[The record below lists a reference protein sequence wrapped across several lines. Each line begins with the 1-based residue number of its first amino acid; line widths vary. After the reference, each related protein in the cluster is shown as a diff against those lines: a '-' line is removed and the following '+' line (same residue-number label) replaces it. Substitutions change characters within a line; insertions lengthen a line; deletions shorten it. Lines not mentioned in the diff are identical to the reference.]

1 MVKQDLYVQKD
12 LIGQQYNL
20 DWIWT
25 WINSWAKGL
34 PGDFYLMIHT
44 NAESSNETKLSGVQE
59 EKTLK
64 KKKEKKQWWLN
75 LIFLKMWE
83 ICSSSWITVYPI
95 HQDPE

>member
-44 NAESSNETKLSGVQE
+44 NAESSNETKLSGV
-59 EKTLK
+59 
-64 KKKEKKQWWLN
+64 
-75 LIFLKMWE
+75 
-83 ICSSSWITVYPI
+83 
-95 HQDPE
+95 

>member
-64 KKKEKKQWWLN
+64 KIRKET
-75 LIFLKMWE
+75 MM
-83 ICSSSWITVYPI
+83 T
-95 HQDPE
+95 

>member
-20 DWIWT
+20 DWI

-59 EKTLK
+59 EKNFK
-64 KKKEKKQWWLN
+64 KIRKET
-75 LIFLKMWE
+75 MM
-83 ICSSSWITVYPI
+83 T
-95 HQDPE
+95 

>member
-34 PGDFYLMIHT
+34 PGDFYLMIHKCR
-44 NAESSNETKLSGVQE
+44 ELKWDKIIRSLRR
-59 EKTLK
+59 K
-64 KKKEKKQWWLN
+64 KKKET
-75 LIFLKMWE
+75 MM
-83 ICSSSWITVYPI
+83 T
-95 HQDPE
+95 